1 MSCKII
7 SVVNQK
13 GGVGKTTTAGNLATA
28 LAAVGKRVLLI
39 DNDPQGNTTSGFGI
53 SKEGIKTLYDVMVG
67 SINISEIVTKTCIPG
82 LFIAPADINLAA
94 VEVELVTNSNFRTI
108 LRKSLD
114 AVKAQYDYIL
124 IDCPPALGLL
134 TINAL
139 TASSSILIPL
149 QCEFFALEGL
159 KHLIGTIKLVKEN
172 LNSSLR
178 INGVLLTMY
187 DRRNNMTLLI
197 EKDVREC
204 LGGAVYKSVIPRNVK
219 LSEAGSHGQPIL
231 IYDKNCPGSLAY
243 IEMTKEF
250 LKRELTNQEIVI

>member
-7 SVVNQK
+7 SIVNQK
-13 GGVGKTTTAGNLATA
+13 GGVGKTTTADNLATA

-39 DNDPQGNTTSGFGI
+39 DNDPQGNSTSGFGI
-53 SKEGIKTLYDVMVG
+53 SKDGRKTLYDVMLG
-67 SINISEIVTKTCIPG
+67 SIELAETVVESCIPG
-82 LFIAPADINLAA
+82 LSIVPADINLAA
-94 VEVELVTNSNFRTI
+94 VEVELVARSNFRTI
-108 LRKSLD
+108 LKK
-114 AVKAQYDYIL
+114 AVEGVRDEYDYII

-139 TASSSILIPL
+139 TASTSILIPL

-178 INGVLLTMY
+178 INGVVLTMY
-187 DRRNNMTLLI
+187 DKRNNMTMLI

-204 LGGAVYKSVIPRNVK
+204 LGEIVYKTVIPRNVR
-219 LSEAGSHGQPIL
+219 LSEAGSHGKPIL
-231 IYDKNCPGSLAY
+231 IYDKNCSGSLAY
-243 IEMTKEF
+243 IDMTKEF
-250 LKRELTNQEIVI
+250 LKRELTNQELVT